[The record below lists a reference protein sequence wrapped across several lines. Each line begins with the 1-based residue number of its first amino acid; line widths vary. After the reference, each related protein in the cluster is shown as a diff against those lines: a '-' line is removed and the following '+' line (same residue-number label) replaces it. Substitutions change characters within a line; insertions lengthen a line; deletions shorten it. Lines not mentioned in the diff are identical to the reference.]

1 MVDVPI
7 EEGFETARL
16 YLDSEV
22 HVVGFHHSDIDPY
35 EAKQRA
41 GKTPPSRYDS
51 FGYVELLKGKL
62 DGFGGLLVPH
72 RVVVYQT
79 LAQQETAFGRL
90 AEEGIR
96 NVVLVGRPFTTPPE
110 GIVYRCTVEDMLAHL
125 KNRIPEFH
133 LGIIGIH
140 LRRQEPERIARKFEA
155 AGGRLRVMG
164 QFLDDAKPMTA
175 FLDGLAR
182 AFETRNLGLDG
193 LEWNVGLAIFALKDR
208 TFYANLLRKDGLAC
222 EDRFRGLR
230 SVDERIEES
239 VRMNLEFAAG
249 VWEKGQEIG
258 LEIGFSIQP
267 LIERSPDGAVH
278 PAVSGALE
286 LAKELDCLWP

>member
-16 YLDSEV
+16 YLNSELRV
-22 HVVGFHHSDIDPY
+22 AGFHHSDLDPY

-41 GKTPPSRYDS
+41 GKIPPSRYDS
-51 FGYVELLKGKL
+51 FAYVEFLKDKL
-62 DGFGGLLVPH
+62 GGVGGLLVPH

-79 LAQQETAFGRL
+79 PAQQEKAFRRL

-96 NVVLVGRPFTTPPE
+96 NVVLVGKPFTTPPE

-125 KNRIPEFH
+125 KNRIPVFH
-133 LGIIGIH
+133 LGVIGIH

-164 QFLDDAKPMTA
+164 QFLDDAKPMMA
-175 FLDGLAR
+175 FLDGLAQ
-182 AFETRNLGLDG
+182 AFETRKLGLDG
-193 LEWNVGLAIFALKDR
+193 LEWNVGLSIFALKDR
-208 TFYANLLRKDGLAC
+208 TFYAKLLRKSGLAC
-222 EDRFRGLR
+222 EDRFCGLPSMEKR
-230 SVDERIEES
+230 VEES
-239 VRMNLEFAAG
+239 VRMNLEFAAV

-258 LEIGFSIQP
+258 LDIGFSIQP
-267 LIERSPDGAVH
+267 LIERSPDGTVH
-278 PAVSGALE
+278 PTVSGALE